1 MSNIKELTEEAIQ
14 EFLQRESLLL
24 KNDAG
29 EQALSHRLAVVL
41 EPKFKEWNIDCEYNR
56 DVEAVKRLRYALSPN
71 GNIEDRD
78 VIPDIII
85 HRRKTSDNL
94 LVIEIKKS
102 TNRESD
108 DKDIAK
114 LRAFREQLGYQ
125 NGLFVRFL
133 TGASEVGIQT
143 KNWV

>member
-56 DVEAVKRLRYALSPN
+56 DVEAVKRVRYALSPN
-71 GNIEDRD
+71 LSL
-78 VIPDIII
+78 I
-85 HRRKTSDNL
+85 H
-94 LVIEIKKS
+94 I
-102 TNRESD
+102 
-108 DKDIAK
+108 
-114 LRAFREQLGYQ
+114 
-125 NGLFVRFL
+125 
-133 TGASEVGIQT
+133 
-143 KNWV
+143 

>member
-1 MSNIKELTEEAIQ
+1 MCI
-14 EFLQRESLLL
+14 R
-24 KNDAG
+24 DR
-29 EQALSHRLAVVL
+29 SHRLAVVL

>member
-1 MSNIKELTEEAIQ
+1 MSNIKELTEETIQ

>member
-1 MSNIKELTEEAIQ
+1 MSNIKELTEETIQ

-71 GNIEDRD
+71 GDIEDRD